1 MIDMPQS
8 LPASSFKILFSK
20 EGYSKKIIEELWKW
34 YDYRE
39 KKGVASY

>member
-1 MIDMPQS
+1 MPES
-8 LPASSFKILFSK
+8 APDSSFKILLLK
-20 EGYSKKIIEELWKW
+20 EGYSKKVIEELWKW